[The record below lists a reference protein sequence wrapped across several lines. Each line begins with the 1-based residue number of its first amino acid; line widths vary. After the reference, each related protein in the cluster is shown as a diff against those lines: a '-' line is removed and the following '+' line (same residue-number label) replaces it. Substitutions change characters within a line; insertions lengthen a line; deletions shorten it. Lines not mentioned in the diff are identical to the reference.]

1 MRGLLQFLDKVSKD
15 PIYTSFQDELSDAV
29 QIDMPAF
36 MPVPDMER
44 FRAKAAA
51 YLKAHEDHVALQRL
65 RRNKALTPDDLAA
78 LEQML
83 LESGAGDDHAVAQ
96 AKEEAQGLG
105 LFIRSLVGL
114 DRQAAMEAFGG
125 FLAGTQLNA
134 NQIHFVDLIVNELTA
149 NGVVEPGRLYESPY
163 TDLNLK
169 GPQGMFSEEQLDNI
183 VSILKTVRANATA
196 AEGVA

>member
-1 MRGLLQFLDKVSKD
+1 MRGLLQFLDKVRKD

-29 QIDMPAF
+29 PIDLPAF

-169 GPQGMFSEEQLDNI
+169 GPQGMFS
-183 VSILKTVRANATA
+183 
-196 AEGVA
+196 

>member
-1 MRGLLQFLDKVSKD
+1 MRGLLQFLDKVRKD

-29 QIDMPAF
+29 PIDMPAF
-36 MPVPDMER
+36 MPAPDMER

-65 RRNKALTPDDLAA
+65 RRNKALAPDDLAA